1 MMNSIPS
8 AFVVMPFAPEF
19 DEIYEYL
26 IRGALSDAGF
36 NVIRADDIRNQGNI
50 LGDVVQGIVAGDLVV
65 ADLTTANPNVYYEL
79 GLAHAVGKPTILLVQ
94 DIDEIPFDLRSY
106 RILTYSTHFSKMNEA
121 REELKGLAIK
131 ALENG
136 ITFGNPMSD
145 FFVISSYSKESISP
159 AVCLGAQQKRDERGL
174 IDFQSALEEGLAIIT
189 SVVSD
194 VGGRFNLLTPEI
206 QATVE
211 RLQNNTSTAK
221 RKFIVQQLAASLD
234 DYAKWLRSAN
244 ERYRVALGQIGE
256 SLSVLFSGE
265 FQADGDS
272 KSELQNLVNVLKI
285 VEEQAGVGQM
295 SFTDLI
301 TTMDTL
307 PRIEREFNRANRNV
321 SEELKE
327 LVGNVDQT
335 VAVLARARNATS
347 RLIES

>member
-19 DEIYEYL
+19 DDIYEYL

-36 NVIRADDIRNQGNI
+36 NVTRADDIRNQGNI
-50 LGDVVQGIVAGDLVV
+50 LGDVVQGIVAGDLIV

-79 GLAHAVGKPTILLVQ
+79 GLAHAAGKPTILLVQ

-121 REELKGLAIK
+121 REELKGLATK

-145 FFVISSYSKESISP
+145 FLAISGYSKQSISP
-159 AVCLGAQQKRDERGL
+159 AAFLGAKKKHDERGL

-189 SVVSD
+189 SVVSE
-194 VGGRFNLLTPEI
+194 VGERFNFLTPEI
-206 QATVE
+206 QAAVE

-221 RKFIVQQLAASLD
+221 RKSIVQQLAASLD
-234 DYAKWLRSAN
+234 DYAKWLKLAN
-244 ERYRVALGQIGE
+244 ERYRKALGQIGE
-256 SLSVLFSGE
+256 SLSALFSGE
-265 FQADGDS
+265 FQAEDDS
-272 KSELQNLVNVLKI
+272 KSELENLVNVLKI
-285 VEEQAGVGQM
+285 VEERAGVGQM

-301 TTMDTL
+301 TTMDRL

-321 SEELKE
+321 SEELKA

-335 VAVLARARNATS
+335 IAVLARARNATS
-347 RLIES
+347 RLIEN